1 MSWWDIGEDVI
12 GDTPAD
18 IMSRTLG
25 DIARAREQRSRAKP
39 TLQEILDGFAAALRG
54 IDDGRRYT
62 FGELVALRRSGP
74 AVAANGDG
82 ANDQLV
88 SALRRASDEIETE
101 YQQRFER
108 KPRLSEFLHTLSFV
122 IGHEPERFFSG
133 AQGMEVDGIVAE

>member
-18 IMSRTLG
+18 IMTRTLVE
-25 DIARAREQRSRAKP
+25 ISRAREQRSRAKP
-39 TLQEILDGFAAALRG
+39 TLQEMLDGFAAALREM
-54 IDDGRRYT
+54 DDGRRYT
-62 FGELVALRRSGP
+62 FRELVALQRSGP
-74 AVAANGDG
+74 AVAASGDG
-82 ANDQLV
+82 ANDQLI
-88 SALRRASDEIETE
+88 SALRQASDEIETE

-133 AQGMEVDGIVAE
+133 VQGMEVDQIVAK

>member
-18 IMSRTLG
+18 IMTRTLVE
-25 DIARAREQRSRAKP
+25 ISRAREQRSRAKP
-39 TLQEILDGFAAALRG
+39 TLQEMLDGFAAALREM
-54 IDDGRRYT
+54 DDGRRYT
-62 FGELVALRRSGP
+62 FRELVALQRSGP
-74 AVAANGDG
+74 AVAASGDG
-82 ANDQLV
+82 ANDQLI
-88 SALRRASDEIETE
+88 SALRQAFDEIETE

-133 AQGMEVDGIVAE
+133 VQGMEVDQIVAK